1 MTNSSFGMVDHQVIV
16 VTGSNRGVGKGIVQ
30 LLANQQLPRPLIIYA
45 TSRSGIDGGIAVLA
59 PNKVLYRKLD
69 ITSQSSI
76 RSFFGSAVQEKGSID
91 ILINNAAVCHD
102 HHETCDLA
110 AETVWTNYGGARD
123 MCEAFSTQPT
133 LRPGARIVN
142 VTSGYNNLLT
152 YGPAVQKAFREANDT
167 DALDKL
173 AASYVDSVRRGP
185 DAQEK
190 DGWGSGARSY
200 KVSKA
205 LINALTIILARHER
219 VLVNC
224 CCPGW
229 CATEMGAQHKNLK
242 PPKTPEEGA
251 RVPVRLA
258 IGDLGP
264 RGDESGGLGK
274 ESDEVTGHFFENE
287 NIMVPGWGKAKL
299 WLES

>member
-1 MTNSSFGMVDHQVIV
+1 MEAHQVVV

-30 LLANQQLPRPLIIYA
+30 LLANQQLQRPLTIYA
-45 TSRSGIDGGIAVLA
+45 TSRSGIGSGITVLA
-59 PNKVLYRKLD
+59 PNKILYRKLD
-69 ITSQSSI
+69 ITSQPSI
-76 RSFFGSAVQEKGSID
+76 RSFFSSALQEQGSID

-102 HHETCDLA
+102 HHETPDLA

-123 MCEAFSTQPT
+123 MCSAFLTQPT
-133 LRPGARIVN
+133 LRPGARIIN
-142 VTSGYNNLLT
+142 VTSGYNGLST
-152 YGPAVQKAFREANDT
+152 YGPGVQKAFRDANDV
-167 DALDKL
+167 DALDKM

-185 DAQEK
+185 DAQEQE
-190 DGWGSGARSY
+190 GWGHGARSY

-205 LINALTIILARHER
+205 LINALTVVLARRHED

-229 CATEMGAQHKNLK
+229 VDTAMGNFSDCK
-242 PPKTPEEGA
+242 PPKTLEEGA
-251 RVPVRLA
+251 RVPTRLA
-258 IGDLGP
+258 VGDLGP
-264 RGDESGGLGK
+264 RGDEDGALGK
-274 ESDEVTGHFFENE
+274 ESEMVTGHFFEND